1 MGSHRRPKR
10 FTYRDTVV
18 TTATGGILFSGS
30 VLGIA
35 SGAHAA
41 GAASLTAGTQISSTD
56 HHPRGWD
63 NGDDD
68 GDGSD
73 GAYVPDCGDGD
84 DWSSDDDG
92 CGDDNGDDNG
102 DWGDQVG
109 PGRHRGE
116 HHQQD
121 RHPQGRQHP
130 GGHQSGQHPKGHP
143 TRWGDPKEIAREMIH
158 NDAQFGCFSRIVERE
173 SGWNPRAGRVSG
185 AYGLPQ
191 ALPGRKM
198 ASAGA
203 DWRTNP
209 RTQIRWAISYMD
221 ERYGSACGAW
231 AHWRRHHNY

>member
-10 FTYRDTVV
+10 FTYRDTVI

-35 SGAHAA
+35 SGAQAA
-41 GAASLTAGTQISSTD
+41 GAASLTAGTQIASAGY
-56 HHPRGWD
+56 HPRGWD

-68 GDGSD
+68 GSDDGYGSD
-73 GAYVPDCGDGD
+73 CGYGDDDDGWWIDDDSCGDG
-84 DWSSDDDG
+84 
-92 CGDDNGDDNG
+92 NG
-102 DWGDQVG
+102 DWGDQAG

-121 RHPQGRQHP
+121 RRPTGRQHQ
-130 GGHQSGQHPKGHP
+130 GGHQTGQHGTGHP
-143 TRWGDPKEIAREMIH
+143 TRSGDPKEIAREMIH
-158 NDAQFGCFSRIVERE
+158 NDAQFGCFSHVIDRE

-209 RTQIRWAISYMD
+209 RTQIRWALGYMH

>member
-10 FTYRDTVV
+10 FTYRDTVI
-18 TTATGGILFSGS
+18 TTATGGILLSGS
-30 VLGIA
+30 VLGITSA
-35 SGAHAA
+35 TQTA
-41 GAASLTAGTQISSTD
+41 GAASLSAGTPIASAAGY
-56 HHPRGWD
+56 HPRGWD
-63 NGDDD
+63 NGDGDGPDDSYGSDCGQGGDDD
-68 GDGSD
+68 G
-73 GAYVPDCGDGD
+73 
-84 DWSSDDDG
+84 WWSDDDG
-92 CGDDNGDDNG
+92 CGDDNGD
-102 DWGDQVG
+102 WGDQAG

-116 HHQQD
+116 HHPQD
-121 RHPQGRQHP
+121 RHPHGKRHP
-130 GGHQSGQHPKGHP
+130 SGHQPGQHRKGHP
-143 TRWGDPKEIAREMIH
+143 TPWGDPQEIAREMIH
-158 NDAQFGCFSRIVERE
+158 NDAQFGCFAHVIERE

-209 RTQIRWAISYMD
+209 RTQIRWAIGYMD